1 MAHLN
6 NKLDST
12 RSRLTLMH
20 RVVIVSFS
28 IAISMLIFIKITS
41 SIQSTITNE
50 SVYNLISNIVNLSN
64 NILVMT
70 LLIVLTYSFVVIIRE
85 VKFLLSDDPLHFVLY
100 RKLDYFFQNVGV
112 FMKHSKNKVLI
123 PAVRKV
129 KNSNDIAFEIEV
141 IGDKKEKLLSLNDSL
156 NSYLAQKNVEYRI
169 VESYEKEGWIRYILA
184 PNYLADRLEGDS
196 IEL

>member
-12 RSRLTLMH
+12 RSRLNLMH
-20 RVVIVSFS
+20 RGVIASFF
-28 IAISMLIFIKITS
+28 IAISMLIFIKMTS

-50 SVYNLISNIVNLSN
+50 SVYNLISNVVNLSN
-64 NILVMT
+64 NILLMT
-70 LLIVLTYSFVVIIRE
+70 LLIVIIFLLVVIVRE
-85 VKFLLSDDPLHFVLY
+85 VKFLLTDDPLHFVLY

-129 KNSNDIAFEIEV
+129 KSSNDIAFEIEV

-169 VESYEKEGWIRYILA
+169 AESYEKEGWIRYILV
-184 PNYLADRLEGDS
+184 PNYLEDRLEGES

>member
-6 NKLDST
+6 SKLDST
-12 RSRLTLMH
+12 RSRLTLTQ
-20 RVVIVSFS
+20 RIVIVSFF
-28 IAISMLIFIKITS
+28 IAIVMLIFVKMTT
-41 SIQSTITNE
+41 SIQSAVTNK
-50 SVYNLISNIVNLSN
+50 SVYNLINTIVNLSN
-64 NILVMT
+64 TILVVT
-70 LLIVLTYSFVVIIRE
+70 LLIVSAYSFIVLVRE
-85 VKFLLSDDPLHFVLY
+85 VKFLLSDDPLHFVMY
-100 RKLDYFFQNVGV
+100 RKLDYFFQNVGI
-112 FMKHSKNKVLI
+112 FMKHSKGKVLI

-169 VESYEKEGWIRYILA
+169 VESYEKEGWIRYILV